1 MVDSIWAELWLGLQ
15 IMESQCKW
23 TIFPENVLSLNC
35 SVTLAGWQCVIWG
48 VSVVLLSR
56 NLHVSGK
63 SFLHAIAQGDLVY
76 HGYVSLSILFGEMI
90 AVHQQRGATNISQF
104 RASCQTRLVCR
115 SAIKQIFCF
124 TVSFT
129 AVDDARI
136 FACCTGGVWQM
147 PTWLILPVVI
157 CLSQS
162 LSHAC
167 LSISSLLRNC
177 EWLIITVIIF

>member
-1 MVDSIWAELWLGLQ
+1 
-15 IMESQCKW
+15 MESQCKW

-115 SAIKQIFCF
+115 SAIKQIFCLLF
-124 TVSFT
+124 RSPQLTMPEFSRVALAVYDRCNLVDPASSHMLVSKFKPCMSKYKFFT
-129 AVDDARI
+129 AKLWMAHYNSYHLLV
-136 FACCTGGVWQM
+136 
-147 PTWLILPVVI
+147 
-157 CLSQS
+157 SQYS
-162 LSHAC
+162 LGHQ
-167 LSISSLLRNC
+167 
-177 EWLIITVIIF
+177 W